1 MLDRSPSGLVAYLL
15 LAAGI
20 FCSVAPTLAA
30 EDNALRREPGDRPNV
45 VLIVAD
51 DLGYADVGCNGSREI
66 RTPHIDSLA
75 KDGAR
80 FTSFSVAQAVCT
92 ASRAALLSGCYP
104 NRIGMAGALNHTS
117 TVGIHPDE
125 FLLSEMF
132 KERGYAT
139 ACFGK
144 WHLGTKP
151 EFFPHR
157 NGFDHW
163 IGLPYSNDN
172 GPLHPTVKGIPALP
186 FYSKDKVM
194 HLNPNQ
200 ARFTSQFT
208 EYGTGFITA
217 NKAQPF
223 FLYLPHIMPHVP
235 IFAKE
240 KPADDSPRG
249 LYRQVVEELDS
260 GVGEILQ
267 TLKSLQLEE
276 NTIVIFMSDNGPFLS
291 YGNHAGRA
299 EPFREGKLT
308 TFEGGLRVPFLVRW
322 PGRVPQA
329 RVSDELLTG
338 LDLLPSLAALV
349 GGKLPTERKI
359 DGVDLSPLLLGK
371 PDAKGRAAFACY
383 SGSELHAVRR
393 GQWKLHVPHEYL
405 TVDGEPGLNGKPANF
420 ANMKPNPIEQ
430 SGIRGIAS
438 RHGYRVEKIELS
450 LFDLSKDPGETKNVA
465 AEHPEIVAEL
475 QTLAANFRTDLGD
488 SLTQTK
494 GTGLRPA
501 GEAK

>member
-1 MLDRSPSGLVAYLL
+1 MFLRPPGWLFATFLSAVVATIAVQS
-15 LAAGI
+15 AAGQQ
-20 FCSVAPTLAA
+20 SASP
-30 EDNALRREPGDRPNV
+30 RREPADRPNV

-51 DLGYADVGCNGSREI
+51 DLGYADVGCYGGKEI
-66 RTPHIDSLA
+66 RTPQLDELA
-75 KDGAR
+75 KEGTR
-80 FTSFSVAQAVCT
+80 FTSFYVAQAVCT
-92 ASRAALLSGCYP
+92 ASRAGLLSGCYP

-125 FLLSEMF
+125 YLLSEMF
-132 KERGYAT
+132 RDLGYAT

-151 EFFPHR
+151 EFFPTR
-157 NGFDHW
+157 NGFVHW

-172 GPLHPTVKGIPALP
+172 GPLHPTVKGIPPLP
-186 FYSKDKVM
+186 FYSKDKVI

-200 ARFTSQFT
+200 ALFTSQFT
-208 EYGTGFITA
+208 EYGAGFITA
-217 NKAQPF
+217 YKDQPF
-223 FLYLPHIMPHVP
+223 FLYLPHVMPHVP

-249 LYRQVVEELDS
+249 LYKQVVEELDS
-260 GVGEILQ
+260 SVGEILQ
-267 TLKSLQLEE
+267 TLKKLDLER

-291 YGNHAGRA
+291 YGDHAGRA

-308 TFEGGLRVPFLVRW
+308 TFDGGLRVPFIVRW
-322 PGRVPQA
+322 PEKIPAA
-329 RVSDELLTG
+329 RTSDALLSG
-338 LDLLPSLAALV
+338 LDLLPSLASIV
-349 GGKLPTERKI
+349 GGKLPGERKI
-359 DGVDLSPLLLGK
+359 DGVDLSPLLLGGK
-371 PDAKGRAAFACY
+371 DAKERASFACY

-393 GQWKLHVPHEYL
+393 GKWKLHVPHDYL
-405 TVDGEPGLNGKPANF
+405 TVDGPPGTNGKPANF
-420 ANMKPNPIEQ
+420 GNMKPNPIEQ

-450 LFDLSKDPGETKNVA
+450 LFDLSADPGEAKNVA

-475 QTLAANFRTDLGD
+475 QQLIADFRRDLGD

-494 GTGLRPA
+494 GSGLRPA